1 VTKITNSIAASRRLE
16 SSSTSDGS
24 SLAPSQARRP
34 FTYVGRS
41 ASHVDLLEV
50 DPALANSGN
59 SIPVGFLE
67 PEALSL
73 KPFPHYYVIMQQN
86 PTQVATDNATTLAI
100 GDFNGDGK
108 LDLVGTSLYCYRQ
121 TRPLA
126 QPEWLSLPCSTVT
139 CG

>member
-1 VTKITNSIAASRRLE
+1 MAWSVQLRT
-16 SSSTSDGS
+16 
-24 SLAPSQARRP
+24 
-34 FTYVGRS
+34 
-41 ASHVDLLEV
+41 

-73 KPFPHYYVIMQQN
+73 KPFPPFPHYNVIMQQN

-126 QPEWLSLPCSTVT
+126 RGFECYGLLNDNYQNPRSQFQRRKAHRAR
-139 CG
+139 